1 MPFIT
6 IDTNARTE
14 VTAEMLDELSEIA
27 VRVLNKPKNYV
38 TVKINS
44 GVAILFGDTTEN
56 IGALVEFKSIGFGDK
71 KAELAR
77 QLKDFAVRRFGAEGL
92 FVGIHFADMPAAN
105 VSHDGKL
112 MG

>member
-27 VRVLNKPKNYV
+27 VRV
-38 TVKINS
+38 KINS
-44 GVAILFGDTTEN
+44 GAAILFGDTTEN

>member
-38 TVKINS
+38 TVKINLS
-44 GVAILFGDTTEN
+44 L
-56 IGALVEFKSIGFGDK
+56 
-71 KAELAR
+71 
-77 QLKDFAVRRFGAEGL
+77 
-92 FVGIHFADMPAAN
+92 IHI
-105 VSHDGKL
+105 
-112 MG
+112 

>member
-44 GVAILFGDTTEN
+44 GRQFCLGIRRKNSGQ
-56 IGALVEFKSIGFGDK
+56 LVEFKSIGFGDK

>member
-38 TVKINS
+38 TVK
-44 GVAILFGDTTEN
+44 ILFGDTTEN

>member
-44 GVAILFGDTTEN
+44 GAAILFGDTTEN

-71 KAELAR
+71 KAE
-77 QLKDFAVRRFGAEGL
+77 DFAVRRFGAEGL

>member
-1 MPFIT
+1 MQVIT

-38 TVKINS
+38 TVKINRRV
-44 GVAILFGDTTEN
+44 GIVFGDSTELM
-56 IGALVEFKSIGFGDK
+56 GALVVFKSIGFGDK

-77 QLKDFAVRRFGAEGL
+77 Q
-92 FVGIHFADMPAAN
+92 
-105 VSHDGKL
+105 
-112 MG
+112 

>member
-44 GVAILFGDTTEN
+44 GAAILFGDTTEN

-77 QLKDFAVRRFGAEGL
+77 QLKDFAVRRFGAKAFL
-92 FVGIHFADMPAAN
+92 SVFILRTCRRRMSAMTA
-105 VSHDGKL
+105 S
-112 MG
+112 

>member
-6 IDTNARTE
+6 VDTNADVKITPDMLNE
-14 VTAEMLDELSEIA
+14 LGALAAETLG
-27 VRVLNKPKNYV
+27 KPRDYV

-44 GVAILFGDTTEN
+44 GMTMMFGPSMGN
-56 IGALVEFKSIGFGDK
+56 IGALVEFKSIGYGDK
-71 KAELAR
+71 KPVLAE
-77 QLKDFAVRRFGAEGL
+77 KIKEFAAKRFNAQGL
-92 FVGIHFADMPAAN
+92 FVGIHFVDMPAAN

>member
-44 GVAILFGDTTEN
+44 GAAILFGDTTEN

-77 QLKDFAVRRFGAEGL
+77 QLKDFAVSGRKAFLSVFILRTCRRRMSA
-92 FVGIHFADMPAAN
+92 MT
-105 VSHDGKL
+105 VS
-112 MG
+112 

>member
-38 TVKINS
+38 TVKINI
-44 GVAILFGDTTEN
+44 GAAILFG
-56 IGALVEFKSIGFGDK
+56 I
-71 KAELAR
+71 
-77 QLKDFAVRRFGAEGL
+77 RRKTSGRWL
-92 FVGIHFADMPAAN
+92 N
-105 VSHDGKL
+105 SSQSVSAIKRRNWPGS
-112 MG
+112 

>member
-44 GVAILFGDTTEN
+44 GVAILFGGTTEN

-77 QLKDFAVRRFGAEGL
+77 QLKDFAVRRYCRAFLYRKWQRLPRRWLRA
-92 FVGIHFADMPAAN
+92 
-105 VSHDGKL
+105 
-112 MG
+112 

>member
-38 TVKINS
+38 TVKIN
-44 GVAILFGDTTEN
+44 
-56 IGALVEFKSIGFGDK
+56 SIGFGDK

>member
-44 GVAILFGDTTEN
+44 GWQFCLG
-56 IGALVEFKSIGFGDK
+56 
-71 KAELAR
+71 
-77 QLKDFAVRRFGAEGL
+77 VRRKTSGRWL
-92 FVGIHFADMPAAN
+92 N
-105 VSHDGKL
+105 LSQSVSAIKRRNWPGS
-112 MG
+112 